1 MNTVSMIR
9 RTLVAVLA
17 VPFLVVAAMA
27 GTPAGDAVNAV
38 GPQRVSGI
46 KIENFGVVDGR
57 IYRGGQPAKGD
68 YRALASLGVTT
79 IVDLREDAKQSA
91 RAGAESAGLRYVNIG
106 IDGHGRPADA
116 DVAAFLR
123 VLDADPGAKVYVHC
137 AGGRHRTGSML
148 AVYRMV
154 RDGWTLDQ
162 AYNEMLA
169 YDFYTGNGHGGFKTY
184 VEDYWKRMISNPASV
199 PAAYKSTVAQEA
211 R

>member
-9 RTLVAVLA
+9 RVLVAVLA
-17 VPFLVVAAMA
+17 VPFLVGTAMA
-27 GTPAGDAVNAV
+27 GTPGGDAVNGV
-38 GPQRVSGI
+38 GPQRVTGI

-68 YRALASLGVTT
+68 YRALASLGVKT
-79 IVDLREDAKQSA
+79 IVDLREDAKQGA
-91 RAGAESAGLRYVNIG
+91 RAEAEAAGLRYVNIG

-116 DVAAFLR
+116 DVVAFLK
-123 VLDADPGAKVYVHC
+123 VLDTDPGAKVYVHC

-162 AYNEMLA
+162 AYSEMLA

-184 VEDYWKRMISNPASV
+184 VEEYWKRMSSNPASV
-199 PAAYKSTVAQEA
+199 PVAYKSTVAQEA